1 MSKTISYKG
10 KINIGE
16 QQQIRLKTN
25 NGKTGYRIT
34 KFQVMSTTP
43 GVGDVEMIGQIFNK
57 DQTGS
62 ISATVDFSDSNLM
75 AVSYYREDPNNNS
88 GIFQNFVIFDNT
100 KTNQDIF
107 ITMTDAMGAT
117 VPGNY
122 YIELEAMTLSDL
134 ETTMLTLQSLRT
146 LSS

>member
-43 GVGDVEMIGQIFNK
+43 GVGDVEIIGQIFNK